1 MSTLD
6 PISFII
12 ANIGSLTDDEFDR
25 LKETMIEEVAC
36 RAAAEAAARAEAALG
51 ISLRTYGDTP
61 LTGNVVSPPP
71 PPALYDSESPEDAK
85 EVIHK
90 MTTHSMMKI
99 ARQTGIASAIGW
111 ARFQEGMVPPI
122 CVRTYMWFKD
132 EDLAET
138 LRPIIDRVAAEGYKH
153 YMREART
160 YGMNSAN
167 VWLEQKKSQ
176 VDRWV
181 PAADDYGG
189 ELLTDITP
197 EPAKKVRPNYNH
209 HHWPSP
215 RPRNFAK
222 ALGHHPRTHEQALD
236 MLAKHANI
244 TVEELLETC
253 PHVYGERYSTKYALR
268 RVMPGERRPYY

>member
-1 MSTLD
+1 
-6 PISFII
+6 
-12 ANIGSLTDDEFDR
+12 
-25 LKETMIEEVAC
+25 
-36 RAAAEAAARAEAALG
+36 
-51 ISLRTYGDTP
+51 
-61 LTGNVVSPPP
+61 
-71 PPALYDSESPEDAK
+71 
-85 EVIHK
+85 
-90 MTTHSMMKI
+90 
-99 ARQTGIASAIGW
+99 
-111 ARFQEGMVPPI
+111 
-122 CVRTYMWFKD
+122 
-132 EDLAET
+132 
-138 LRPIIDRVAAEGYKH
+138 
-153 YMREART
+153 
-160 YGMNSAN
+160 

-181 PAADDYGG
+181 PAADDYSG

-197 EPAKKVRPNYNH
+197 ETPKKTRPDYKH
-209 HHWPSP
+209 RFWPSP